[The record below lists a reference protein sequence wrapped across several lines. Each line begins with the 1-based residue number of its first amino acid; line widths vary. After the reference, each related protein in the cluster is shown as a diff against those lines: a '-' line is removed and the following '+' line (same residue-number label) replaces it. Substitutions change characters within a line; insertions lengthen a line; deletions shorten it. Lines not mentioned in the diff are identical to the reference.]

1 MFKPVALLALFVSV
15 FLVVQPPAAL
25 AQEGEVYIQ
34 VEALPDQP
42 TAVTRA
48 QAYTALFAETN
59 GFGLRSGWFGILL
72 GPYPPGQAAE
82 LLASLK
88 AERLIPGDSF
98 IAYPRDMGDRFW
110 PAEGAPATA
119 VADPAEADPP
129 AAEATLA
136 APEPEP
142 AEAPDEDRQQAR
154 DSEALLTPEERRD
167 LQTALQWFGF

>member
-15 FLVVQPPAAL
+15 LLLVQPPAAR

-34 VEALPDQP
+34 VEALPDRA

-72 GPYPPGQAAE
+72 GPYTPGQAAE

-88 AERLIPGDSF
+88 AERLIPSDSF

-110 PAEGAPATA
+110 PAEGAPAA
-119 VADPAEADPP
+119 AAADPAAADS
-129 AAEATLA
+129 AAEATGSA
-136 APEPEP
+136 GPFTVPWAQRPATRSRAPV
-142 AEAPDEDRQQAR
+142 
-154 DSEALLTPEERRD
+154 RRSW
-167 LQTALQWFGF
+167 LSR